1 MTFVKFTNR
10 KQKQKR
16 EKSVKELRREQRR
29 NHKKESNLWVS

>member
-10 KQKQKR
+10 KPKQKR

-29 NHKKESNLWVS
+29 NKGKEDGLWA